1 MNKKPI
7 YKSDNNTRSFGGKLS
22 NFENREEAKL
32 EKKHLKAYLQG
43 KKQFI
48 HGWEDVKI
56 DSELLVEVEEGFTMR
71 RPKVYQVK
79 EIWTPKTE
87 TNEK

>member
-43 KKQFI
+43 KKQF
-48 HGWEDVKI
+48 KI